1 MSVPS
6 AIILGMEK
14 WYKYSYVCPDC
25 DALIEYTIKQTD
37 IPLDVN
43 MFNYKCVCGGN
54 ATTMSVVDATIYPTQ
69 QKEEQTMET
78 MTDNF
83 MQTKIIELEDIISRQ
98 NSALTTHQ
106 NCDYWKSENGRIQG
120 QIIELINDAYTEDID
135 ATNIVESLCEIIDYN
150 PKKEIEFT
158 ATIRFNGRIDVPLI
172 DLNDFNLMDALSD
185 AYVDINNGD
194 IVIDDYDI
202 EEAEEQ

>member
-14 WYKYSYVCPDC
+14 WYKKSYVCTGC
-25 DALIEYTIKQTD
+25 DALIEISTKSYELRDKDCFECKASLT
-37 IPLDVN
+37 L
-43 MFNYKCVCGGN
+43 
-54 ATTMSVVDATIYPTQ
+54 MSVVDATIYPTQ

-106 NCDYWKSENGRIQG
+106 NCDYWKSENGRIGRQL
-120 QIIELINDAYTEDID
+120 IELVNDAITGEYEANDVIN
-135 ATNIVESLCEIIDYN
+135 AICEIIDYQ
-150 PKKEIEFT
+150 PKKTIEFT
-158 ATIRFNGRIDVPLI
+158 ATMKFTGQIEV
-172 DLNDFNLMDALSD
+172 DLMEAEDFDLESALND

-194 IVIDDYDI
+194 VVIDNY
-202 EEAEEQ
+202 ELYEAEEC

>member
-1 MSVPS
+1 MN
-6 AIILGMEK
+6 EK
-14 WYKYSYVCPDC
+14 WIKYSYVCPSC
-25 DALIEYTIKQTD
+25 DSLLEYTIKDTYTGVSKVTC
-37 IPLDVN
+37 I
-43 MFNYKCVCGGN
+43 CGGN
-54 ATTMSVVDATIYPTQ
+54 AVQVSVEDATILPIEQ
-69 QKEEQTMET
+69 QKEEL
-78 MTDNF
+78 MT
-83 MQTKIIELEDIISRQ
+83 TATTTYLESEVAELKDIISRQ
-98 NSALTTHQ
+98 NSALETHQ

>member
-1 MSVPS
+1 MDQ
-6 AIILGMEK
+6 K
-14 WYKYSYVCPDC
+14 WIKYTYVCHTC
-25 DALIEYTIKQTD
+25 DSLIEYTSTRNVMD
-37 IPLDVN
+37 IT
-43 MFNYKCVCGGN
+43 CECGG
-54 ATTMSVVDATIYPTQ
+54 TTGQVSVEDATILPITKK
-69 QKEEQTMET
+69 KEDPMET
-78 MTDNF
+78 MTDSF

>member
-1 MSVPS
+1 MDQ
-6 AIILGMEK
+6 K
-14 WYKYSYVCPDC
+14 WIKYTYVCHTC
-25 DALIEYTIKQTD
+25 DSLIEYTSTRNVMD
-37 IPLDVN
+37 IT
-43 MFNYKCVCGGN
+43 CECGG
-54 ATTMSVVDATIYPTQ
+54 TTGQVSVEDATILPITKK
-69 QKEEQTMET
+69 KEDPMET
-78 MTDNF
+78 MTDSF

-135 ATNIVESLCEIIDYN
+135 ATNIVESLCEIIDYE

>member
-1 MSVPS
+1 M
-6 AIILGMEK
+6 
-14 WYKYSYVCPDC
+14 C
-25 DALIEYTIKQTD
+25 DALVEYTIKQEN

-43 MFNYKCVCGGN
+43 MDKYNCVCGGKGILVSYVN
-54 ATTMSVVDATIYPTQ
+54 ATIKPLRE
-69 QKEEQTMET
+69 KEEEQTMET

-135 ATNIVESLCEIIDYN
+135 ATNIVESLCEIIDYE
-150 PKKEIEFT
+150 PKKEVEFT
-158 ATIRFNGRIDVPLI
+158 ATIRFTGRIDVPLI
-172 DLNDFNLMDALSD
+172 ELNSFDLTDALSD

-194 IVIDDYDI
+194 IVIDSYDI
-202 EEAEEQ
+202 EEVDEA

>member
-1 MSVPS
+1 MDQ
-6 AIILGMEK
+6 K
-14 WYKYSYVCPDC
+14 WIKYTYVCHTC
-25 DALIEYTIKQTD
+25 DSLIEYTSTRNVMD
-37 IPLDVN
+37 IT
-43 MFNYKCVCGGN
+43 CECGG
-54 ATTMSVVDATIYPTQ
+54 TTGQVSVEDATILPITKK
-69 QKEEQTMET
+69 KEDTMET

-135 ATNIVESLCEIIDYN
+135 ATNIVESLCEIIDYE

-172 DLNDFNLMDALSD
+172 ELNDFNLMDALSD